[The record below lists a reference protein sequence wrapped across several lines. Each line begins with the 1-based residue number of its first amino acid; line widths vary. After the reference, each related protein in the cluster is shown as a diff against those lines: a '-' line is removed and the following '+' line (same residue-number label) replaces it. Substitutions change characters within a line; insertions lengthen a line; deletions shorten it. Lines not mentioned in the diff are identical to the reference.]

1 MIQRMAILKS
11 NSRYLSRPF
20 QHMALFMVVVVVV
33 TLGGAIRGHATDR
46 AFDEYQVKS
55 VFLYRL
61 TLFIT
66 WPGEVFSKPD
76 QPFVIGILGDDPFGK
91 HIDRVVKD
99 EGYNNRPIRIRRY
112 PAIEDIKEA
121 PCQVLFINR
130 ALKPEWPELKKRIG
144 PYPILTVSDMEAFGQ
159 MGGMINIKTQI
170 NKIKIEINPDETRMA
185 GLKISSKL
193 LKVSRNVATVSKGG
207 SQ

>member
-1 MIQRMAILKS
+1 MIQRRAKLER
-11 NSRYLSRPF
+11 NLRYLPRPF
-20 QHMALFMVVVVVV
+20 QHMAMFMVVVVVV
-33 TLGGAIRGHATDR
+33 ALGGAIRGHAADR

-66 WPGEVFSKPD
+66 WPGEVFSTSD

-91 HIDRVVKD
+91 HIDRVVKN
-99 EGYNNRPIRIRRY
+99 EGYNSRPIRIRRY
-112 PAIEDIKEA
+112 PTMEEIKKA

-130 ALKPEWPELKKRIG
+130 ALKPEWPELKKHIG
-144 PYPILTVSDMEAFGQ
+144 TSPILTVSDMEAFGQ

-193 LKVSRNVATVSKGG
+193 LKVSRNVATVSKRGP
-207 SQ
+207 Q